1 MNSAGVAPA
10 AASLFHLLPNEVLLH
25 IFRFLPP
32 SDLLNVHSVSSTF
45 CAVASDEQLWNELF
59 LHQFG
64 PLDASH
70 NNFSSWKEL
79 FKHLGFVERGEV
91 RYTLSSREAHA
102 APKPVVFWQQHQPP
116 RPGGPLVVEDTQ
128 LRLHEFTLSFW
139 IYHAMVQPNEPI
151 PLVYIEGKR
160 ASLSVVMGA
169 RTANALSVCANKGK
183 PKPKEGGATS
193 SANERR
199 KWLSLMESSQ
209 TLPPLEWTHVLLRC
223 CRSSSFK
230 SSTQKEEET
239 EHKDGDEAA
248 TTEAVHSYEE
258 MEGEEE
264 EAAVSSNS
272 KKDDETY
279 HLVLY
284 FDGVIVASSRLHKS
298 IFSKEREDTHNE
310 EDENEEMDSIR
321 GELLS
326 RFDDI
331 ANDDILALLAMIGR
345 RRRGGPERRRPL
357 SLFSGFEVQLPLPF
371 IQPQTMEEEEPAEED
386 EESEGDQEVEEQ
398 REEEQAGSQVE
409 TYHLD
414 GHLDSVLYYGGRALA
429 RNEMQQLFRLV
440 PPPPSDAEEVRGRFE
455 QRVTGVRHNGYQCD
469 GCDVIPITGLR
480 YRCFKRCNFGM
491 PSFLSSLLFRSRQE
505 IYPLLNSSW
514 LDLCHTCFTEGK
526 NPVGKIFFSLHSSL
540 LACLHF
546 SLVSFSILSSCTAPA
561 VAPGHEA
568 SHEWFKVFLHGRKGY
583 NKKLGSSTSSSSSPP
598 SPHHYASLFC
608 IKE

>member
-1 MNSAGVAPA
+1 MNSAGVAPSLV
-10 AASLFHLLPNEVLLH
+10 ASLFHLLPNEVLLH

-32 SDLLNVHSVSSTF
+32 SDLLNVHSVCSTF

-64 PLDASH
+64 PLEASH

-102 APKPVVFWQQHQPP
+102 APKPVVFWQHQPP
-116 RPGGPLVVEDTQ
+116 RPLVVEDPQ
-128 LRLHEFTLSFW
+128 RRLHEFTLSFW
-139 IYHAMVQPNEPI
+139 IYHAMTQPNEPI

-193 SANERR
+193 PANERR

-230 SSTQKEEET
+230 SSTQKEEEI
-239 EHKDGDEAA
+239 EQRDGDEAA
-248 TTEAVHSYEE
+248 VHAHEE

-264 EAAVSSNS
+264 EATVSSYN

-284 FDGVIVASSRLHKS
+284 FDGIIVASSRLHKS
-298 IFSKEREDTHNE
+298 IFSKEREDTNNE

-386 EESEGDQEVEEQ
+386 KESEEEEQ

-414 GHLDSVLYYGGRALA
+414 GHLDSVLYYGGRALT
-429 RNEMQQLFRLV
+429 RDEMQQLFRLV
-440 PPPPSDAEEVRGRFE
+440 PPPRTFILFVVFFLLLS
-455 QRVTGVRHNGYQCD
+455 
-469 GCDVIPITGLR
+469 LR
-480 YRCFKRCNFGM
+480 YRFA
-491 PSFLSSLLFRSRQE
+491 LSSLLFSC
-505 IYPLLNSSW
+505 NSS
-514 LDLCHTCFTEGK
+514 L
-526 NPVGKIFFSLHSSL
+526 SL
-540 LACLHF
+540 
-546 SLVSFSILSSCTAPA
+546 
-561 VAPGHEA
+561 
-568 SHEWFKVFLHGRKGY
+568 
-583 NKKLGSSTSSSSSPP
+583 
-598 SPHHYASLFC
+598 
-608 IKE
+608 